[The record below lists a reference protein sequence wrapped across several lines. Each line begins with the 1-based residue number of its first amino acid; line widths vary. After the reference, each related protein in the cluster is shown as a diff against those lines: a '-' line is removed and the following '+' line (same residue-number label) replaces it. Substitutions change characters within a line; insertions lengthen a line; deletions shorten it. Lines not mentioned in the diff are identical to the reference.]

1 MNRMRIWASLA
12 TMGLATALAAAQS
25 DNPAP
30 QGARRADVPNAGFW
44 PTQRM
49 VESAIERITE
59 ELGKVYSLDED
70 QMLNTQDLLKQRF
83 PRWMEE
89 NRAQLQTL
97 GNQWVEA
104 MISSE
109 PPTPEQVADWAARC
123 QPLLQE
129 FSVLADETSADMRM
143 YMTDEQQVLLDGQ
156 LAAMHVGINYM
167 QQRMETWKA
176 GGYDWKSEWPR
187 SEEFKRQE
195 PERRKR
201 LEQESERQKLIAM
214 GIDPGTA
221 PPGGGGAAPPGQ
233 EKPPTPPKPTGNATK
248 DDWTVYVENFI
259 KRYQLDEG
267 QQNNARKYLRD
278 GQELRDKHLTRK
290 LTEIRTLEE
299 KQKSATTDEEKEK
312 VRVAF
317 ERINRPVEQ
326 MFEQLKI
333 KLDKLPTRKQRAAAG
348 PDESSAT
355 ALKSA
360 TDARAQAPKVAEAE
374 KPKPD
379 NGAKQ

>member
-1 MNRMRIWASLA
+1 M
-12 TMGLATALAAAQS
+12 
-25 DNPAP
+25 
-30 QGARRADVPNAGFW
+30 
-44 PTQRM
+44 
-49 VESAIERITE
+49 ESAIERITE
-59 ELGKVYSLDED
+59 ELGKVYSFDED

-83 PRWMEE
+83 PRWMQE
-89 NRAQLQTL
+89 NRGEIQTL
-97 GNQWVEA
+97 MNQYFEA
-104 MISSE
+104 VIASE
-109 PPTPEQVADWAARC
+109 PPTPEHVAEWAARA
-123 QPLLQE
+123 QPLIEE
-129 FSVLADETSADMRM
+129 FGGLVDETSGDMRT
-143 YMTDEQQVLLDGQ
+143 YMTEEQQVLLDGQ
-156 LAAMHVGINYM
+156 LAAMRVGMNYM
-167 QQRMETWKA
+167 KQRMETWKA
-176 GGYDWKSEWPR
+176 GGYDWETEWPR
-187 SEEFKRQE
+187 SKGFKDQE

-214 GIDPGTA
+214 GVDPGPA
-221 PPGGGGAAPPGQ
+221 PPDAVGGAAPAQ
-233 EKPPTPPKPTGNATK
+233 AKPQTPTAPTGNATK

-299 KQKSATTDEEKEK
+299 KQKSAKTDEEKEK

-326 MFEQLKI
+326 MFEQLKA
-333 KLDKLPTRKQRAAAG
+333 KLEKLPTRKQRAAAG
-348 PDESSAT
+348 PDENSAT